1 MNYLKNNFFKN
12 HFDLFIVV
20 PILIGLLF
28 PLSYN
33 QYISIS
39 IIIVIEV
46 ILMCLLGYIVLKY
59 KHTALYFL
67 AFLIPLSVQTSVI
80 GSSKI
85 NLPSEAI
92 CLVLTFYVLV
102 KAAFNLKITKRF
114 IYHPI
119 TIVLII
125 DIVWLVITSSVCQL
139 KDLAFK
145 RTLIR
150 IMYIIVYYYLFNELF
165 KQDIKNIYKVLL
177 IYSLGMIY
185 PIIHSI
191 FFHYQFHFSSQ
202 GSVMASRPFYNDH
215 TIYGAAIAFII
226 PFSIYFLVKS
236 IAEKNKLKMIL
247 SNMLLFILLIGVAFS
262 YSRAAWLSLIFALL
276 LFLILKFK
284 IKVKH
289 LISTFIIGMLIIAL
303 SWSSIFEYIE
313 SNKEISHKNDVS
325 AHFKSVTNVKT
336 DVSNT
341 ERLNRWKC
349 AWRMFIDKPVFGF
362 GPGCYQFFYG
372 SYQLRKDM
380 TAISTFKGN
389 KGHAHS
395 EYLNYLSETGLVG
408 MLNFIVLLILT
419 CYFAIKIIYKT
430 RDDFIRSA
438 TIFILL
444 GFFTY
449 IIHAFFNG
457 FIETDKI
464 GMLFFV
470 SISSIVALDLKDKSI
485 EFV

>member
-1 MNYLKNNFFKN
+1 MKNNFFKN
-12 HFDLFIVV
+12 HFDLFIIV
-20 PILIGLLF
+20 PILISLLL

-33 QYISIS
+33 EYISIS
-39 IIIVIEV
+39 VIIVIEV
-46 ILMCLLGYIVLKY
+46 ILIFLLGYIVLKY

-67 AFLIPLSVQTSVI
+67 AFSIPLSIQTSVI

-85 NLPSEAI
+85 NFPSEVI
-92 CLVLTFYVLV
+92 CLVLTFYVIV
-102 KAAFNLKITKRF
+102 KVTFNLKITKRF

-119 TIVLII
+119 TIVIII
-125 DIVWLVITSSVCQL
+125 DIVWLIITSYVCQL
-139 KDLAFK
+139 KDVAFK

-165 KQDIKNIYKVLL
+165 KHDIKNIYKVLL
-177 IYSLGMIY
+177 LYSLGMIY

-191 FFHYQFHFSSQ
+191 VFHYQFDFSSQ
-202 GSVMASRPFYNDH
+202 GSVMASLPFYNDH
-215 TIYGAAIAFII
+215 TIYGAAIAFIT

-236 IAEKNKLKMIL
+236 LAEKNKLKI
-247 SNMLLFILLIGVAFS
+247 MLGNVLIFILLIGIVLS
-262 YSRAAWLSLIFALL
+262 YSRAAWLSLIFSLL

-284 IKVKH
+284 IKVKYF
-289 LISTFIIGMLIIAL
+289 ISTFIIGAFIIAL
-303 SWSSIFEYIE
+303 SWSSIVEYIE
-313 SNKEISHKNDVS
+313 RNSEISHKNNVS
-325 AHFKSVTNVKT
+325 AHFKSVTNIKT
-336 DVSNT
+336 DASNT

-349 AWRMFIDKPVFGF
+349 AWKMFLDKPVFGS

-408 MLNFIVLLILT
+408 FLNFVLLIILT

-430 RDDFIRSA
+430 KDDFIRD
-438 TIFILL
+438 TTMFILL

-449 IIHAFFNG
+449 IVHAFFNG

-470 SISSIVALDLKDKSI
+470 SISSIVALDLKDKSL
-485 EFV
+485 EFN

>member
-20 PILIGLLF
+20 SILIGLLF

-165 KQDIKNIYKVLL
+165 KQDKK
-177 IYSLGMIY
+177 
-185 PIIHSI
+185 
-191 FFHYQFHFSSQ
+191 
-202 GSVMASRPFYNDH
+202 
-215 TIYGAAIAFII
+215 
-226 PFSIYFLVKS
+226 
-236 IAEKNKLKMIL
+236 
-247 SNMLLFILLIGVAFS
+247 
-262 YSRAAWLSLIFALL
+262 
-276 LFLILKFK
+276 
-284 IKVKH
+284 
-289 LISTFIIGMLIIAL
+289 
-303 SWSSIFEYIE
+303 
-313 SNKEISHKNDVS
+313 
-325 AHFKSVTNVKT
+325 
-336 DVSNT
+336 
-341 ERLNRWKC
+341 
-349 AWRMFIDKPVFGF
+349 
-362 GPGCYQFFYG
+362 
-372 SYQLRKDM
+372 
-380 TAISTFKGN
+380 
-389 KGHAHS
+389 
-395 EYLNYLSETGLVG
+395 
-408 MLNFIVLLILT
+408 
-419 CYFAIKIIYKT
+419 
-430 RDDFIRSA
+430 
-438 TIFILL
+438 
-444 GFFTY
+444 
-449 IIHAFFNG
+449 
-457 FIETDKI
+457 
-464 GMLFFV
+464 
-470 SISSIVALDLKDKSI
+470 
-485 EFV
+485 

>member
-1 MNYLKNNFFKN
+1 MKNNFFKN
-12 HFDLFIVV
+12 HFDLFVIV
-20 PILIGLLF
+20 PILISLLL

-33 QYISIS
+33 EYISIS
-39 IIIVIEV
+39 LIIVIEV
-46 ILMCLLGYIVLKY
+46 ILIFLLGYIVLKY

-67 AFLIPLSVQTSVI
+67 AFSIPLSIQTSVI

-85 NLPSEAI
+85 NFPSEVI
-92 CLVLTFYVLV
+92 CLVLTFYVIV
-102 KAAFNLKITKRF
+102 KVTFNLKITKRF

-119 TIVLII
+119 TIVIII
-125 DIVWLVITSSVCQL
+125 DIVWLIITSYVCQL
-139 KDLAFK
+139 KDVAFK

-177 IYSLGMIY
+177 LYSLGMIY

-191 FFHYQFHFSSQ
+191 VFHYQFDFSSQ
-202 GSVMASRPFYNDH
+202 GSVMASLPFYNDH
-215 TIYGAAIAFII
+215 TIYGAAIAFIT

-236 IAEKNKLKMIL
+236 LAEKNKLKI
-247 SNMLLFILLIGVAFS
+247 MLGNVLIFILLIGIVLS
-262 YSRAAWLSLIFALL
+262 YSRAAWLSLIFSLL

-284 IKVKH
+284 IKVKYF
-289 LISTFIIGMLIIAL
+289 ISTFIIGAFIIAL
-303 SWSSIFEYIE
+303 SWSSIVEYIE
-313 SNKEISHKNDVS
+313 RNSEISHKNNVS
-325 AHFKSVTNVKT
+325 AHFKSVTNIKT
-336 DVSNT
+336 DASNT

-349 AWRMFIDKPVFGF
+349 AWKMFLDKPVFGS

-408 MLNFIVLLILT
+408 FLNFVLLIILT

-430 RDDFIRSA
+430 KDDFIRD
-438 TIFILL
+438 TTMFILL

-449 IIHAFFNG
+449 IVHAFFNG

-470 SISSIVALDLKDKSI
+470 SISSIVALDLKDKSL
-485 EFV
+485 EFN